1 MNSIIQNINDECYE
15 MGEELDLF
23 IKELLYV
30 WWWLFNEYNK
40 ENESLSIVEKNVL
53 NWKVDIKLMCL

>member
-40 ENESLSIVEKNVL
+40 ENDSLSIVEKNVL